1 MNASP
6 SVTTSRRCSR
16 PTTRPGNAGR
26 RTSIPVDR
34 ATGQAPADAAAPG
47 PAPNPP
53 GIPGAPGDTR
63 ERLIC
68 ICKRLAPATTP
79 TAVRTS
85 KLIARLAANWDVEI
99 LTETSGAPSS
109 DRVAVNFVR
118 SRRPARLLRLAQT
131 LRLSKLLELVIWPDD
146 SIFWVLPAI
155 VAGRRIV
162 KRSAPSAIVVFMM
175 PYSAGL
181 IGLALARM
189 TGLPLILN
197 LDDSPTCTDMH
208 PYFPSRLHYRLARA
222 LEDRYARS
230 ADAIVYVSQTNLERV
245 SARQPAGVAERFHLV
260 RYGADESE
268 FQTVTPSGDGF
279 EIAYVGAMAG
289 WWALID
295 QASPPSRLKRIYGAW
310 TRLGRYRLVELDVLT
325 ASPAVIGQAIE
336 LAVAD
341 HPQWRDRVR
350 MSVYDNVYSR
360 PLVTRALTAAG
371 IDRVVTA
378 REPVAHERVGEILA
392 GADLL
397 FLTLPR
403 RVDGSPGGRI
413 SAKTYEYLMT
423 DRPILA
429 AVPRGESW
437 NFLADRP
444 GVWLAEP
451 DDVEAMRAVV
461 VELAAAKFAG
471 APPAFA
477 RESAREEISYAS
489 RGGEFEN
496 AIRAGIARK
505 RRRQPAR

>member
-1 MNASP
+1 M
-6 SVTTSRRCSR
+6 TL
-16 PTTRPGNAGR
+16 PGNAGR

-34 ATGQAPADAAAPG
+34 ATRQVPADAAAPG
-47 PAPNPP
+47 PAPERP
-53 GIPGAPGDTR
+53 GDPGAPGDTR
-63 ERLIC
+63 ERLLC
-68 ICKRLAPATTP
+68 VSRRLAPATTP
-79 TAVRTS
+79 TAVRAS
-85 KLIARLAANWDVEI
+85 KLIARLAAHWDVEV
-99 LTETSGAPSS
+99 LTETSGARSS
-109 DRVAVNFVR
+109 DRVAVSCVR
-118 SRRPARLLRLAQT
+118 SRRPARLLGVAQT

-155 VAGRRIV
+155 VAGRRII
-162 KRSAPSAIVVFMM
+162 KRSSPSAIVVFMM

-245 SARQPAGVAERFHLV
+245 SARQPAAVAERFHLV

-268 FQTVTPSGDGF
+268 FRTAAPIGDGF
-279 EIAYVGAMAG
+279 EIVYVGAMAG
-289 WWALID
+289 WWTLIE
-295 QASPPSRLKRIYGAW
+295 QASPTSRLKRIYGAW
-310 TRLGRYRLVELDVLT
+310 TRLGRYRRVELDVRT

-336 LAVAD
+336 LALAE
-341 HPQWRDRVR
+341 HAHWRDRVQ
-350 MSVYDNVYSR
+350 MSVYDNVYPR
-360 PLVTRALTAAG
+360 DLVTRALAAAG

-378 REPVAHERVGEILA
+378 REPVAHEHVAELLA

-437 NFLADRP
+437 DFLADRP

-471 APPAFA
+471 RPTTFA

-489 RGGEFEN
+489 RGREFET
-496 AIRAGIARK
+496 AIRAGIAR
-505 RRRQPAR
+505 RRRRRPGR